1 LAANPTEAAIKLRK
15 KYLDAI
21 KDIKERGT
29 DADIAYME
37 SQLASLSDPTV
48 LEDLIPTEGVTFL
61 YKNKLYKLTG
71 IFQVLNN
78 ICNLLK
84 YNKSNNA

>member
-1 LAANPTEAAIKLRK
+1 MGKNLKWVQECMN
-15 KYLDAI
+15 
-21 KDIKERGT
+21 IKERGT

-37 SQLASLSDPTV
+37 SQLASLSDPSV

-84 YNKSNNA
+84 YKKE